1 MAAAL
6 LSRPYPTGHE
16 SNPTNPI
23 PLCVP
28 RRATLARASLADD
41 YDLDARTV
49 ELDLSDGT
57 RACAYLTEERETD
70 RRPRA
75 SRAIVL
81 LPDASGGPS
90 ARTRSLADRLAVF
103 CFAMVLVPELSR
115 DGTGASAADALGT
128 TTAATAVSEAWA
140 SSLPPRRV
148 ASDVRDW
155 AIYLRADHRV
165 GPVALAGVGH
175 GAPLALRA
183 MSADGPTLPVCSGVA
198 VCAPRV
204 MRDELA
210 ALQAPVLC
218 LFDRTHA
225 RDDALAASARTF
237 LDAATTDLVAAAA
250 TAAAATAAAAAAAS
264 ATAAA
269 ATAAA
274 AAAGA
279 AGGVSSASSPPP
291 SALTVDVDNLADGTE
306 PAPAPSGLAPSSSRH
321 LSIAGLRRLRVTELR
336 AQLNARGLPTDGLK
350 AKLVERL
357 WTAVQQGDGVH
368 GGEGGGTAGEDKA
381 PNANE
386 AGGATAATA
395 ASPSPSPPISSPSAP
410 SPMVLQF
417 RGLEHALARLV
428 ANVPTDAS
436 AAVAPPEAS
445 ATPTGAEGGG
455 DGDGDGSGEERARG
469 AADELHGVTGGGSD
483 SGEGEDGLM
492 GIPSGEDG
500 GRCEGEDGLIM
511 AEAWF
516 NLHLDLAEKKMAT
529 VGR

>member
-1 MAAAL
+1 MGKLAL
-6 LSRPYPTGHE
+6 LNLDNFMRHRAHDS
-16 SNPTNPI
+16 
-23 PLCVP
+23 PLGGRV
-28 RRATLARASLADD
+28 RRASLARASLADD

-57 RACAYLTEERETD
+57 RASAYLTEERETD

-103 CFAMVLVPELSR
+103 CFAIVLVPELSR
-115 DGTGASAADALGT
+115 DGTGASAADALCT
-128 TTAATAVSEAWA
+128 TTADPAVVSEAWA

-183 MSADGPTLPVCSGVA
+183 LSADGPTLPVCSGVA
-198 VCAPRV
+198 LCAPRV

-237 LDAATTDLVAAAA
+237 LDAAAADLVAPAA
-250 TAAAATAAAAAAAS
+250 TAAA
-264 ATAAA
+264 
-269 ATAAA
+269 
-274 AAAGA
+274 
-279 AGGVSSASSPPP
+279 GGGGGGGMSSASSPPP
-291 SALTVDVDNLADGTE
+291 SAVTVDVDNLADGAE
-306 PAPAPSGLAPSSSRH
+306 PAPAPSGLAHTSLRH
-321 LSIAGLRRLRVTELR
+321 LSFAGLRRLRVAELR
-336 AQLNARGLPTDGLK
+336 TQLNARGLPTDGLK
-350 AKLVERL
+350 AELVERL
-357 WTAVQQGDGVH
+357 WTALQQGDGLH
-368 GGEGGGTAGEDKA
+368 GGEGGGAAGEDKA
-381 PNANE
+381 PNATE
-386 AGGATAATA
+386 AGGATAA
-395 ASPSPSPPISSPSAP
+395 SPPPSPPPSPPVSSPSAP

-511 AEAWF
+511 AEAWL
-516 NLHLDLAEKKMAT
+516 NLHLDRAEKKMAT

>member
-1 MAAAL
+1 MRAD
-6 LSRPYPTGHE
+6 LSIGGRVG
-16 SNPTNPI
+16 
-23 PLCVP
+23 
-28 RRATLARASLADD
+28 RASLARASLADD

-49 ELDLSDGT
+49 QLDLSDGT

-103 CFAMVLVPELSR
+103 CFAIVLVPELSR
-115 DGTGASAADALGT
+115 DGTGASAADALCT
-128 TTAATAVSEAWA
+128 TTAAPAVVSEAWA

-165 GPVALAGVGH
+165 GPVALAGAGH

-183 MSADGPTLPVCSGVA
+183 LSADGPALPVCSGVA
-198 VCAPRV
+198 LCAPRV

-237 LDAATTDLVAAAA
+237 LDAAAADLVAPAA
-250 TAAAATAAAAAAAS
+250 TAAA
-264 ATAAA
+264 
-269 ATAAA
+269 
-274 AAAGA
+274 
-279 AGGVSSASSPPP
+279 GGGGGGGMSSASSPPP
-291 SALTVDVDNLADGTE
+291 SAVTVDVDNLADGAE
-306 PAPAPSGLAPSSSRH
+306 PAPAPSGLAHTSLRH
-321 LSIAGLRRLRVTELR
+321 LSFAGLRRLRVAELR
-336 AQLNARGLPTDGLK
+336 TQLNARGLPTDGLK
-350 AKLVERL
+350 AELVERL
-357 WTAVQQGDGVH
+357 WAALQQGDGVH
-368 GGEGGGTAGEDKA
+368 GGEGGGAAGEDKA
-381 PNANE
+381 LNAKE
-386 AGGATAATA
+386 AGGATAA
-395 ASPSPSPPISSPSAP
+395 SPPPSPPFSSPSAP

-436 AAVAPPEAS
+436 AAASPPEAS
-445 ATPTGAEGGG
+445 ATPTGADG
-455 DGDGDGSGEERARG
+455 DGDGDGSGEERARD
-469 AADELHGVTGGGSD
+469 AAEELLGVTGGGSD
-483 SGEGEDGLM
+483 AGEGEDGLM

-511 AEAWF
+511 AEAWL
-516 NLHLDLAEKKMAT
+516 NLHLDRAEKKKVAT

>member
-70 RRPRA
+70 SRPRA

-250 TAAAATAAAAAAAS
+250 TAAAATAAAAAA
-264 ATAAA
+264 
-269 ATAAA
+269 
-274 AAAGA
+274 GA

-350 AKLVERL
+350 AKLVKRL

-381 PNANE
+381 PNAKE

-395 ASPSPSPPISSPSAP
+395 ASPPPSPPPSPPISSPSAP

-428 ANVPTDAS
+428 AKVATDAS
-436 AAVAPPEAS
+436 AAAAPPEAS
-445 ATPTGAEGGG
+445 ATPTGA
-455 DGDGDGSGEERARG
+455 DADGSGEESARDTAG
-469 AADELHGVTGGGSD
+469 DVLGITGGGFD
-483 SGEGEDGLM
+483 ADEGEDG
-492 GIPSGEDG
+492 GED
-500 GRCEGEDGLIM
+500 EGEDGLIM
-511 AEAWF
+511 AEAWL
-516 NLHLDLAEKKMAT
+516 NLHLDRTEKKMAT

>member
-1 MAAAL
+1 MRAD
-6 LSRPYPTGHE
+6 LSIGGR
-16 SNPTNPI
+16 
-23 PLCVP
+23 V
-28 RRATLARASLADD
+28 RRASLARASLADD

-49 ELDLSDGT
+49 QLDLSDGT

-103 CFAMVLVPELSR
+103 CFAIVLVPELSR
-115 DGTGASAADALGT
+115 DGTGASAADALCT
-128 TTAATAVSEAWA
+128 TTAAPAVVSEAWA

-183 MSADGPTLPVCSGVA
+183 LSADGPTLPLCSGVA
-198 VCAPRV
+198 LCAPRV

-237 LDAATTDLVAAAA
+237 LAAAAADLVAPAA
-250 TAAAATAAAAAAAS
+250 TAAA
-264 ATAAA
+264 
-269 ATAAA
+269 
-274 AAAGA
+274 
-279 AGGVSSASSPPP
+279 GGGGGGGMSSASSPPP
-291 SALTVDVDNLADGTE
+291 SAVTVDVDNLADGAE
-306 PAPAPSGLAPSSSRH
+306 PAPAPSGLAHTSLRH
-321 LSIAGLRRLRVTELR
+321 LSFAGLRRLRVAELR
-336 AQLNARGLPTDGLK
+336 TQLNARGLPTDGLK
-350 AKLVERL
+350 AELVERL
-357 WTAVQQGDGVH
+357 WAALQQGDGVH
-368 GGEGGGTAGEDKA
+368 GGEGGGAAGEDKA
-381 PNANE
+381 LNAKE
-386 AGGATAATA
+386 AGGATAA
-395 ASPSPSPPISSPSAP
+395 SPPPSPPFSSPSAP

-436 AAVAPPEAS
+436 AAAAPPEAS
-445 ATPTGAEGGG
+445 ATPTGADG
-455 DGDGDGSGEERARG
+455 DGDGDGSGEERARD
-469 AADELHGVTGGGSD
+469 AAEELLGVTGEGSD
-483 SGEGEDGLM
+483 AGEGEDGLM

-511 AEAWF
+511 AEAWL
-516 NLHLDLAEKKMAT
+516 NLHLDRAEKKMAT

>member
-57 RACAYLTEERETD
+57 RASAYLTEERETD

-103 CFAMVLVPELSR
+103 CFAIVLVPELSR
-115 DGTGASAADALGT
+115 DGTGASAADALCT
-128 TTAATAVSEAWA
+128 TTAAPAVVSEAWA

-165 GPVALAGVGH
+165 GPVALAGAGH

-183 MSADGPTLPVCSGVA
+183 LSADGPTLPVCSGVA
-198 VCAPRV
+198 LCAPRV

-237 LDAATTDLVAAAA
+237 LDAAAADLVAAAA
-250 TAAAATAAAAAAAS
+250 TAAA
-264 ATAAA
+264 
-269 ATAAA
+269 
-274 AAAGA
+274 GGGGG
-279 AGGVSSASSPPP
+279 GGVSSASSPPP
-291 SALTVDVDNLADGTE
+291 SAVTVDVDNIADGTE
-306 PAPAPSGLAPSSSRH
+306 PAPAPSGLAHTSLRH
-321 LSIAGLRRLRVTELR
+321 LSFAGLRRLRVAELR
-336 AQLNARGLPTDGLK
+336 TQLNARGLPTDGLK
-350 AKLVERL
+350 AELVERL
-357 WTAVQQGDGVH
+357 WTALQQGDGLH
-368 GGEGGGTAGEDKA
+368 GGEGGGAAGEDKA
-381 PNANE
+381 PNATE
-386 AGGATAATA
+386 AGGATAA
-395 ASPSPSPPISSPSAP
+395 SPPPSPPVSSPSAP

-511 AEAWF
+511 AEAWL
-516 NLHLDLAEKKMAT
+516 NLHLDRAEKKMAT

>member
-1 MAAAL
+1 MRLWAD
-6 LSRPYPTGHE
+6 LSIGGR
-16 SNPTNPI
+16 
-23 PLCVP
+23 V
-28 RRATLARASLADD
+28 RRASLARASLADD

-49 ELDLSDGT
+49 QLDLSDGT

-103 CFAMVLVPELSR
+103 CFAIVLVPELSR
-115 DGTGASAADALGT
+115 DGTGASAADALCT
-128 TTAATAVSEAWA
+128 TTAAVVSEAWA

-165 GPVALAGVGH
+165 GPVALAGAGH

-183 MSADGPTLPVCSGVA
+183 LSADGPALPVCSGVA
-198 VCAPRV
+198 LCAPRV

-237 LDAATTDLVAAAA
+237 LDAAAADLVAPAA
-250 TAAAATAAAAAAAS
+250 TAAA
-264 ATAAA
+264 
-269 ATAAA
+269 
-274 AAAGA
+274 
-279 AGGVSSASSPPP
+279 GGGGGGGMSSASSPPP
-291 SALTVDVDNLADGTE
+291 SAVTVDVDNLADGAE
-306 PAPAPSGLAPSSSRH
+306 PAPAPSGLAHTSLRH
-321 LSIAGLRRLRVTELR
+321 LSFAGLRRLRVAELR
-336 AQLNARGLPTDGLK
+336 TQLNARGLPTDGLK
-350 AKLVERL
+350 AELVERL
-357 WTAVQQGDGVH
+357 WAALQQGDGVH
-368 GGEGGGTAGEDKA
+368 GGEGGGAAGEDKA
-381 PNANE
+381 LNAKE
-386 AGGATAATA
+386 AGGATAA
-395 ASPSPSPPISSPSAP
+395 SPPPSPPFSSPSAP

-436 AAVAPPEAS
+436 AAASPPEAS
-445 ATPTGAEGGG
+445 ATPTGADG
-455 DGDGDGSGEERARG
+455 DGDGDGSGEERARD
-469 AADELHGVTGGGSD
+469 AAEELLGVTGGGSD
-483 SGEGEDGLM
+483 AGEGEDGLM

-511 AEAWF
+511 AEAWL
-516 NLHLDLAEKKMAT
+516 NLHLDRAEKKMAT

>member
-1 MAAAL
+1 MGKLAL
-6 LSRPYPTGHE
+6 LKLDNFMRHRAHDS
-16 SNPTNPI
+16 
-23 PLCVP
+23 PLGGRV
-28 RRATLARASLADD
+28 RRASLARASLADD

-103 CFAMVLVPELSR
+103 CFAIVLVPELSR
-115 DGTGASAADALGT
+115 DGTGASAADALCT
-128 TTAATAVSEAWA
+128 TTADPAVVSEAWA

-183 MSADGPTLPVCSGVA
+183 LSADGPTLPVCSGVA
-198 VCAPRV
+198 LCAPRV

-218 LFDRTHA
+218 LFDRMHA

-237 LDAATTDLVAAAA
+237 LDAAAADLVAPAA
-250 TAAAATAAAAAAAS
+250 TAAA
-264 ATAAA
+264 
-269 ATAAA
+269 
-274 AAAGA
+274 GGGGG
-279 AGGVSSASSPPP
+279 GGVSSASSPPP
-291 SALTVDVDNLADGTE
+291 SAVTVDVDNLADGAE
-306 PAPAPSGLAPSSSRH
+306 PAPAPSGLAHTSLRH
-321 LSIAGLRRLRVTELR
+321 LSFAGLRRLRVAELR
-336 AQLNARGLPTDGLK
+336 TQLNARGLPTDGLK
-350 AKLVERL
+350 AELVERL
-357 WTAVQQGDGVH
+357 WAALQQGDGVH
-368 GGEGGGTAGEDKA
+368 GGEGGGAAGEDKA
-381 PNANE
+381 LNAKE
-386 AGGATAATA
+386 AGGATAA
-395 ASPSPSPPISSPSAP
+395 SPPPSPPFSSPSAP

-428 ANVPTDAS
+428 ANAPTDAS

-511 AEAWF
+511 AEAWL
-516 NLHLDLAEKKMAT
+516 NLHLDRAEKKMAT

>member
-1 MAAAL
+1 MRLWADR
-6 LSRPYPTGHE
+6 SIGGR
-16 SNPTNPI
+16 
-23 PLCVP
+23 V
-28 RRATLARASLADD
+28 RRASLARASLADD

-49 ELDLSDGT
+49 QLDLSDGT

-103 CFAMVLVPELSR
+103 CFAIVLVPELSR
-115 DGTGASAADALGT
+115 DGTGASAADALCT
-128 TTAATAVSEAWA
+128 TTAAPAVVSEAWA

-165 GPVALAGVGH
+165 GPVALAGAGH

-183 MSADGPTLPVCSGVA
+183 LSADGPALPVCSGVA
-198 VCAPRV
+198 LCAPRV

-237 LDAATTDLVAAAA
+237 LDAAAADLVAPAA
-250 TAAAATAAAAAAAS
+250 TAAA
-264 ATAAA
+264 
-269 ATAAA
+269 
-274 AAAGA
+274 
-279 AGGVSSASSPPP
+279 GGGGGGGMSSASSPPP
-291 SALTVDVDNLADGTE
+291 SAVTVDVDNLADGAE
-306 PAPAPSGLAPSSSRH
+306 PAPAPSGLAHTSLRH
-321 LSIAGLRRLRVTELR
+321 LSFAGLRRLRVAELR
-336 AQLNARGLPTDGLK
+336 TQLNARGLPTDGLK
-350 AKLVERL
+350 AELVERL
-357 WTAVQQGDGVH
+357 WAALQQGDGVH
-368 GGEGGGTAGEDKA
+368 GGEGGGAAGEDKA
-381 PNANE
+381 LNAKE
-386 AGGATAATA
+386 AGGATAA
-395 ASPSPSPPISSPSAP
+395 SPPPSPPFSSPSAP

-436 AAVAPPEAS
+436 AAAAPPEAS
-445 ATPTGAEGGG
+445 ATPTGADG
-455 DGDGDGSGEERARG
+455 DGDGDGSGEERARD
-469 AADELHGVTGGGSD
+469 AAEELLGVTGGGSD
-483 SGEGEDGLM
+483 AGEGEDGLM

-511 AEAWF
+511 AEAWL
-516 NLHLDLAEKKMAT
+516 NLHLDRAEKKMAT

>member
-1 MAAAL
+1 MRLWADR
-6 LSRPYPTGHE
+6 SIGGR
-16 SNPTNPI
+16 
-23 PLCVP
+23 V
-28 RRATLARASLADD
+28 RRASLARASLADD

-49 ELDLSDGT
+49 QLDLSDGT

-103 CFAMVLVPELSR
+103 CFAIVLVPELSR
-115 DGTGASAADALGT
+115 DGTGASAADALCT
-128 TTAATAVSEAWA
+128 TTAAPAVVSEAWA

-183 MSADGPTLPVCSGVA
+183 LSADGPTLPVCSGVA
-198 VCAPRV
+198 LCAPRV

-237 LDAATTDLVAAAA
+237 L
-250 TAAAATAAAAAAAS
+250 AAAAADLVAP
-264 ATAAA
+264 A
-269 ATAAA
+269 ATV
-274 AAAGA
+274 A
-279 AGGVSSASSPPP
+279 AGGGGGGGMSSASSPPP
-291 SALTVDVDNLADGTE
+291 SAVTVDVDNLADGAE
-306 PAPAPSGLAPSSSRH
+306 PAPAPSGLAHTSLRH
-321 LSIAGLRRLRVTELR
+321 LSFAGLRRLRVAELR
-336 AQLNARGLPTDGLK
+336 TQLNARGLPTDGLK
-350 AKLVERL
+350 AELVERL
-357 WTAVQQGDGVH
+357 WAALQQGDGVH
-368 GGEGGGTAGEDKA
+368 GGEGGGAAGEDKA
-381 PNANE
+381 LNAKE
-386 AGGATAATA
+386 AGGATAA
-395 ASPSPSPPISSPSAP
+395 SPPPSPPFSSPSAP

-436 AAVAPPEAS
+436 AAAAPPEAS
-445 ATPTGAEGGG
+445 ATPTGADG
-455 DGDGDGSGEERARG
+455 DGDGDGSGEERARD
-469 AADELHGVTGGGSD
+469 AAEELLGVTGGGSD
-483 SGEGEDGLM
+483 AGEGEDGLM

-511 AEAWF
+511 AEAWL
-516 NLHLDLAEKKMAT
+516 NLHLDRAEKKMAT

>member
-1 MAAAL
+1 MRLWADR
-6 LSRPYPTGHE
+6 SIGGR
-16 SNPTNPI
+16 
-23 PLCVP
+23 V
-28 RRATLARASLADD
+28 RRASLARASLADD

-103 CFAMVLVPELSR
+103 CFAIVLVPELSR
-115 DGTGASAADALGT
+115 DGTGASAADALCT
-128 TTAATAVSEAWA
+128 TTAAAAVVSEAWA
-140 SSLPPRRV
+140 SNLPPRRV

-165 GPVALAGVGH
+165 GPVALAGAGH

-183 MSADGPTLPVCSGVA
+183 LSADGPALPVCSGVA
-198 VCAPRV
+198 LCAPRV

-237 LDAATTDLVAAAA
+237 LAAAAADLVAPAA
-250 TAAAATAAAAAAAS
+250 TAAA
-264 ATAAA
+264 
-269 ATAAA
+269 
-274 AAAGA
+274 
-279 AGGVSSASSPPP
+279 GGGGGGGMSSASSPPP
-291 SALTVDVDNLADGTE
+291 SAVTVDVDNLADGAE
-306 PAPAPSGLAPSSSRH
+306 PAPAPSGLAHTSLRH
-321 LSIAGLRRLRVTELR
+321 LSFAGLRRLRVAELR
-336 AQLNARGLPTDGLK
+336 TQLNARGLPTDGLK
-350 AKLVERL
+350 AELVERL
-357 WTAVQQGDGVH
+357 WAALQQGDGVH
-368 GGEGGGTAGEDKA
+368 GGEGGGAAGEDKA
-381 PNANE
+381 LNAKE
-386 AGGATAATA
+386 AGGATAA
-395 ASPSPSPPISSPSAP
+395 SPPPSPPFSSPSAP

-436 AAVAPPEAS
+436 AAAAPPEAS
-445 ATPTGAEGGG
+445 ATPTGADGDG
-455 DGDGDGSGEERARG
+455 DGDGDGSGEERARD
-469 AADELHGVTGGGSD
+469 AAEELLGVTGEGSD
-483 SGEGEDGLM
+483 AGEGEDGLM

-511 AEAWF
+511 AEAWL
-516 NLHLDLAEKKMAT
+516 NLHLDRAEKKMVT

>member
-57 RACAYLTEERETD
+57 RASAYLTEERETD

-183 MSADGPTLPVCSGVA
+183 MSADGPMLPVCSGVA

-250 TAAAATAAAAAAAS
+250 TAAAATAAAAAAAAAS

-269 ATAAA
+269 APAAAAA

-291 SALTVDVDNLADGTE
+291 SALTVDVVNLADGTE

-381 PNANE
+381 PNAKE

-395 ASPSPSPPISSPSAP
+395 ASPPPSPPISSPSAP

-428 ANVPTDAS
+428 AKVATDAS
-436 AAVAPPEAS
+436 AAAAPPEAS
-445 ATPTGAEGGG
+445 ATPTGA
-455 DGDGDGSGEERARG
+455 DADGSGEESARDTAG
-469 AADELHGVTGGGSD
+469 DVLGITGGGFD
-483 SGEGEDGLM
+483 ADEGEDG
-492 GIPSGEDG
+492 GED
-500 GRCEGEDGLIM
+500 EGEDGLIM
-511 AEAWF
+511 AEAWL
-516 NLHLDLAEKKMAT
+516 NLHLDRTEKKMAT

>member
-1 MAAAL
+1 MLWAD
-6 LSRPYPTGHE
+6 LSIGGR
-16 SNPTNPI
+16 
-23 PLCVP
+23 V
-28 RRATLARASLADD
+28 RRASLARASLADD

-49 ELDLSDGT
+49 QLDLSDGT

-103 CFAMVLVPELSR
+103 CFAIVLVPELSR
-115 DGTGASAADALGT
+115 DGTGASAADALCT
-128 TTAATAVSEAWA
+128 TTAAPAVVSEAWA

-165 GPVALAGVGH
+165 GPVALAGAGH

-183 MSADGPTLPVCSGVA
+183 LSADGPALPVCSGVA
-198 VCAPRV
+198 LCAPRV

-237 LDAATTDLVAAAA
+237 LDAAAADLVAPAA
-250 TAAAATAAAAAAAS
+250 TAAA
-264 ATAAA
+264 
-269 ATAAA
+269 
-274 AAAGA
+274 
-279 AGGVSSASSPPP
+279 GGGGGGGMSSASSPPP
-291 SALTVDVDNLADGTE
+291 SAVTVDVDNLADGAE
-306 PAPAPSGLAPSSSRH
+306 PAPAPSGLAHTSLRH
-321 LSIAGLRRLRVTELR
+321 LSFAGLRRLRVAELR
-336 AQLNARGLPTDGLK
+336 TQLNARGLPTDGLK
-350 AKLVERL
+350 AELVERL
-357 WTAVQQGDGVH
+357 WAALQQGDGVH
-368 GGEGGGTAGEDKA
+368 GGEGGGAAGEDKA
-381 PNANE
+381 LNAKE
-386 AGGATAATA
+386 AGGATAA
-395 ASPSPSPPISSPSAP
+395 SPPPSPPFSSPSAP

-436 AAVAPPEAS
+436 AAAAPPEA
-445 ATPTGAEGGG
+445 TPIGADG
-455 DGDGDGSGEERARG
+455 DGDGDGSGEERARD
-469 AADELHGVTGGGSD
+469 AAEELLGVTGGGSD
-483 SGEGEDGLM
+483 AGEGEDGLM

-500 GRCEGEDGLIM
+500 GRGEGEDGLIM
-511 AEAWF
+511 AEAWL
-516 NLHLDLAEKKMAT
+516 NLHLDRAEKKMAT